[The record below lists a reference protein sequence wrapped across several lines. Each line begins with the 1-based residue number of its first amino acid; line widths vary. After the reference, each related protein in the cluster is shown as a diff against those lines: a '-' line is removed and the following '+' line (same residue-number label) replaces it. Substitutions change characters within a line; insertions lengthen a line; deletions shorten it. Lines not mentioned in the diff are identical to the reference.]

1 MAAGTACT
9 TFLAVFLALCPCPE
23 MAAAVLGEHG
33 CCLPETALRSAD
45 SDCCPSLSTA
55 PKLVTPP
62 EVSVAPAPGP
72 DGLSAVAVQT
82 HDDLT
87 TPRLSSPPV
96 FSPPTVLRI

>member
-1 MAAGTACT
+1 
-9 TFLAVFLALCPCPE
+9 

-45 SDCCPSLSTA
+45 SGCCPSLSTA
-55 PKLVTPP
+55 LKVVTPT

-72 DGLSAVAVQT
+72 AGLSAVAVQT
-82 HDDLT
+82 HDDL
-87 TPRLSSPPV
+87 PIPHLSSPPV